1 MVLTPSDKVDNK
13 LYTLIL
19 LKMAE
24 RSKEKKREAK
34 LRVRNQTSLRFDLLA
49 SLRSALFIKSK
60 VQNLLV
66 TLPAEID
73 RFYDRFVNSG

>member
-1 MVLTPSDKVDNK
+1 
-13 LYTLIL
+13 
-19 LKMAE
+19 MAE
-24 RSKEKKREAK
+24 RSEEKKREAK

-49 SLRSALFIKSK
+49 SLRSAFFIKSK

-66 TLPAEID
+66 TLPAEIN